1 MFICLCLSVQC
12 KEERINLGF
21 VMGMS
26 SSITVKNYEKQ
37 RNFVKNVAD
46 TFSISM
52 GKTETGVVTYNEE
65 ASLWIRFGQHKN
77 NEEFKTAV
85 DKIPYWGGQTRI
97 ERGLKMAADGLFG
110 AIKQE
115 RANLSK
121 ILIVLINGDQS
132 LDPKVISLDQ
142 AVLPLLQL
150 GVRLLAVGIGSDV
163 SRDELRLIV
172 EKDEDIFTVDNFDE
186 LLAKSNQ
193 IARAACVDAP
203 PSTRM

>member
-12 KEERINLGF
+12 KEENINLAF

-46 TFSISM
+46 TFSVSM
-52 GKTETGVVTYNEE
+52 GKTEAGVVTYNEE

-85 DKIPYWGGQTRI
+85 DKIPFWGGQTRI

-110 AIKQE
+110 VIKQE

-121 ILIVLINGDQS
+121 ILIVLTNGDQS
-132 LDPKVISLDQ
+132 SDPKATSLDQ
-142 AVLPLLQL
+142 AVLPLLKL

-193 IARAACVDAP
+193 IARAACVDSP
-203 PSTRM
+203 PSTRT

>member
-1 MFICLCLSVQC
+1 MFISLCLSAEC
-12 KEERINLGF
+12 KEKNINLGF

-46 TFSISM
+46 TFSVSM
-52 GKTETGVVTYNEE
+52 GKTEAGVVTYNEE

-121 ILIVLINGDQS
+121 ILIVLTNGGQS
-132 LDPKVISLDQ
+132 SDPKATSLDQ
-142 AVLPLLQL
+142 AVLPLLKL

-193 IARAACVDAP
+193 IARAACVDSP
-203 PSTRM
+203 PSTRT

>member
-1 MFICLCLSVQC
+1 MFISLCLSAEC
-12 KEERINLGF
+12 KEKNINLGF

-121 ILIVLINGDQS
+121 ILIVLTNGGQS
-132 LDPKVISLDQ
+132 SDPKATSLDQ
-142 AVLPLLQL
+142 AVLPLLKL
-150 GVRLLAVGIGSDV
+150 GVRLLAVGIRSDV

-193 IARAACVDAP
+193 IARAACVDSP
-203 PSTRM
+203 PSTRT